1 MYPAISLTRGIKSNT
16 INYSIYNRKYFIAF
30 VYIESGLTMATI
42 DLIVLGI
49 LKKEPMGAY
58 DIQKLVEYRNISKWV
73 KISTPS
79 IYKKAIQ
86 LEEKGFIKG
95 EIVKEGKMPEKAV
108 YSLTDEGEK
117 EFVKLMMETA
127 SKPIHFF
134 LDFNA
139 VIVNL
144 DKLPPESQQSC
155 IASIEENIEILKTYL
170 EENLREKENDPE
182 IPKTGMAVLQQQ
194 IVLADAIE
202 KWIISL
208 KKDF

>member
-1 MYPAISLTRGIKSNT
+1 
-16 INYSIYNRKYFIAF
+16 
-30 VYIESGLTMATI
+30 MATI

-155 IASIEENIEILKTYL
+155 IASIEEN
-170 EENLREKENDPE
+170 LREKENDPE